1 MLARTFRSIARRS
14 QPRFLSTAVPEHL
27 EVEYSVR
34 GWQEEAVTN
43 VEETSKTPVVLEHI
57 DVEYSVRG
65 WCSPDEP
72 SDSTTTY
79 KVFPP
84 PAGKQRANPM
94 DHGMSRRTFATIAT
108 EQLKKAN

>member
-72 SDSTTTY
+72 SDSTTT
-79 KVFPP
+79 
-84 PAGKQRANPM
+84 AGKQRANPM
-94 DHGMSRRTFATIAT
+94 DHGMGRRTFSTIAT